1 MAETK
6 EKRTRQLRDVAEIRA
21 DLERTGAVLSDLE
34 AENAS
39 IVAQMKDAARSSRAA
54 WEEAAL
60 TGKPLK
66 QSSQFAQKGRRA
78 EELPGL
84 VWAAK
89 MRHARLRIE
98 LRQAQQAEAERLEA
112 EAAERAAELAPRA
125 RELEAQLNEA
135 EGEAHAQRMEKRMV
149 GRDLGEAERELE
161 LLERRGPE
169 APATRSTLRPRPNLI
184 SEEA

>member
-1 MAETK
+1 MSK
-6 EKRTRQLRDVAEIRA
+6 ERTPPEIRA

-39 IVAQMKDAARSSRAA
+39 IVARMKDAAASSRAA

-89 MRHARLRIE
+89 MRHVRLRIE
-98 LRQAQQAEAERLEA
+98 LREAQQAEAERLEA

-125 RELEAQLNEA
+125 RELQAQLNEA
-135 EGEAHAQRMEKRMV
+135 EGEARMQRTEKRLL
-149 GRDLGEAERELE
+149 GGEIGEAERELAA
-161 LLERRGPE
+161 LEHRGPE
-169 APATRSTLRPRPNLI
+169 APVTRSTQRPRPNLI
-184 SEEA
+184 AEEA